1 MFLKCDASF
10 SRTCYYLGALLKLL
24 ESPLVCSTLRS
35 VVHVLDSTDNCL
47 SGSDEALI
55 KIHEVEGFGA
65 VNKSFVNGYDHVPGH
80 WRTDPQETS
89 SSERCIQTDR
99 ISSRCVSQCER
110 WQIQPHLSE
119 QRSNWSLCSWRTL
132 SLRGPDL
139 NKWLCCIQ
147 QEVQGSLQQLWNQRR
162 GGALKLGSVLVW
174 NAGWCESEK
183 ELSSLLDRWRRKV
196 CTSCSA
202 FGRKTEKHLKT
213 LQGDLQV
220 KREEDSV
227 AVGCC
232 RSDS

>member
-1 MFLKCDASF
+1 MYS
-10 SRTCYYLGALLKLL
+10 
-24 ESPLVCSTLRS
+24 
-35 VVHVLDSTDNCL
+35 
-47 SGSDEALI
+47 
-55 KIHEVEGFGA
+55 
-65 VNKSFVNGYDHVPGH
+65 
-80 WRTDPQETS
+80 
-89 SSERCIQTDR
+89 DR
-99 ISSRCVSQCER
+99 ISSRCVSQLFGSVSAGRFSPISQSRGQTGVCAR
-110 WQIQPHLSE
+110 DG
-119 QRSNWSLCSWRTL
+119 TL

-183 ELSSLLDRWRRKV
+183 ELSSLLDRWRMKV

-227 AVGCC
+227 TVGCC
-232 RSDS
+232 RSNS